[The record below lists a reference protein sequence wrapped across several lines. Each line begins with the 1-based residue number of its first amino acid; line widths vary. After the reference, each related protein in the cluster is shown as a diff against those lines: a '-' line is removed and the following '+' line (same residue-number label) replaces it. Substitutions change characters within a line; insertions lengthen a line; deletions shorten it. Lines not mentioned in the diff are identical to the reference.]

1 MECCIVGDGKVVER
15 ELWSLSPN
23 IRNCLSR
30 GLLFEMPTQ
39 RDYTADKP
47 LAVSKRRIT
56 HQYDCCAYQI
66 SPESLFRRTMS

>member
-23 IRNCLSR
+23 IRNRLSR

-47 LAVSKRRIT
+47 LTVSNW
-56 HQYDCCAYQI
+56 Q
-66 SPESLFRRTMS
+66 